1 MNKNKQDMDKLKST
15 QVGGTHY
22 QGYDYQP
29 IELIEDLKL
38 NFTEGCILKYAIRFR
53 DKGGKDDLLKALDC
67 VKRELIKLLKQKP
80 EKKEID
86 RKAIDFIVTFV
97 SQDRINSEDR
107 DFILDVAKCLHAG
120 LMTEVCDT
128 ILKKVK
134 STYLDENGEFKKEG
148 PSDPKTQL
156 EQVHEA
162 VKYVLEEVDKRETET
177 KDKDVLEQMKANAE
191 SYRDMK
197 LMLEIFKD
205 NIEL

>member
-1 MNKNKQDMDKLKST
+1 MDKLKST

-53 DKGGKDDLLKALDC
+53 DKGGKDDLLKALNY
-67 VKRELIKLLKQKP
+67 VKRELIKQLKQKP

-86 RKAIDFIVTFV
+86 RKAIGFIVTFV

-107 DFILDVAKCLHAG
+107 DFILDVAKYLHAG
-120 LMTEVCDT
+120 LMTKVCDT
-128 ILKKVK
+128 ILKKVE
-134 STYLDENGEFKKEG
+134 STYLDENGELKKEAQ
-148 PSDPKTQL
+148 SDPKIQL
-156 EQVHEA
+156 KQVHEA
-162 VKYVLEEVDKRETET
+162 VKYVLGEVDKRENET

>member
-1 MNKNKQDMDKLKST
+1 MDKLKST

-53 DKGGKDDLLKALDC
+53 DKGGKEDLLKALDY
-67 VKRELIKLLKQKP
+67 VKRELIKILEQKH

-86 RKAIDFIVTFV
+86 RKAIGCIVTFV

-107 DFILDVAKCLHAG
+107 DFILDVAKYLHAG
-120 LMTEVCDT
+120 MMTKVCDT
-128 ILKKVK
+128 ILKKVE
-134 STYLDENGEFKKEG
+134 STYLDENDKFKKEG

-156 EQVHEA
+156 KQVHEA
-162 VKYVLEEVDKRETET
+162 VKYVLGEVDYRENET
-177 KDKDVLEQMKANAE
+177 KDKDVLKQMQANAE

-197 LMLEIFKD
+197 LILEIFKN

>member
-1 MNKNKQDMDKLKST
+1 MDKLKPT

-53 DKGGKDDLLKALDC
+53 DKGGKEDLLKALDY
-67 VKRELIKLLKQKP
+67 VKRELIKLLEQKP
-80 EKKEID
+80 EKKEIN

-107 DFILDVAKCLHAG
+107 DFILDVAKYLHAG
-120 LMTEVCDT
+120 MMTKVCDT
-128 ILKKVK
+128 ILKKVE
-134 STYLDENGEFKKEG
+134 STYLDENGKLKKEG
-148 PSDPKTQL
+148 PSDPKMQL
-156 EQVHEA
+156 KQVHEA
-162 VKYVLEEVDKRETET
+162 VRCVIEEVDKRENET
-177 KDKDVLEQMKANAE
+177 KDKGVLEQMQANAE

-197 LMLEIFKD
+197 LILEIFKD